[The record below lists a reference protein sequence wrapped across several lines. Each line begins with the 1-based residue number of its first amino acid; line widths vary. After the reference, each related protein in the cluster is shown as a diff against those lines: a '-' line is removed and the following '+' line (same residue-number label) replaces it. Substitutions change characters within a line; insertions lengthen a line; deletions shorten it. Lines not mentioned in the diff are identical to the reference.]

1 MGIRIQNYEW
11 TLKGNGAYVA
21 TDYPDAGTATSIFV
35 GPYGNRIEIPPFVKE
50 TEFVVIHQFGSRDGV
65 LAKPSVSGTS
75 LTSWRPNTFVQIVIN
90 TTGYYQD
97 PQNTFSGGISGDAAP
112 YPWTVTDVPPSYQL
126 RPPIYVLPEQ
136 TWDFRI
142 TMLNDLRGYAAVA
155 GITEIPETTVLS
167 QCFVQYHL
175 FDGPDALICHQLLEL
190 GIPIT
195 VENVEWYKQLLL
207 QSRGLDTQTWEYYLA
222 AMQEYRRRDAHNEK
236 YGSRTRKA

>member
-11 TLKGNGAYVA
+11 TLRGNGAYVA
-21 TDYPDAGTATSIFV
+21 TDYPEAGIAHSVFV
-35 GPYGNRIEIPPFVKE
+35 GPYGNRVEIPPFVKE
-50 TEFVVIHQFGSRDGV
+50 TEFVVIHQFGSTSGV

-75 LTSWRPNTFVQIVIN
+75 LTSWTPNSFVQIVLN

-112 YPWTVTDVPPSYQL
+112 YPWTVTDVPPSYEL

-142 TMLNDLRGYAAVA
+142 TLLNDLRDYAAAA
-155 GITEIPETTVLS
+155 GITEIPESTILAR
-167 QCFVQYHL
+167 CFVQYHL
-175 FDGPDALICHQLLEL
+175 FDGPDALICHQLMEM

-195 VENVEWYKQLLL
+195 VDNVEWYKHLLL
-207 QSRGLDTQTWEYYLA
+207 RSRGLDTQTWEYYLA
-222 AMQEYRRRDAHNEK
+222 AMQAYRERDEYYEK

>member
-11 TLKGNGAYVA
+11 TLRGNGTYVA
-21 TDYPDAGTATSIFV
+21 TDYPEAGVANSVFV
-35 GPYGNRIEIPPFVKE
+35 GPYGNRVEIPPFVKE
-50 TEFVVIHQFGSRDGV
+50 TEFVVIHQFGSTSGV

-75 LTSWRPNTFVQIVIN
+75 LTSWTPNSFVQIVLN

-112 YPWTVTDVPPSYQL
+112 YPWTVTDVPPSYEL

-142 TMLNDLRGYAAVA
+142 TLLNDLRNYAVAA
-155 GITEIPETTVLS
+155 GITDIPESTILAR
-167 QCFVQYHL
+167 CFVQYHL
-175 FDGPDALICHQLLEL
+175 FDGPDALICHQLMEM

-195 VENVEWYKQLLL
+195 VDNVEWYKHLLL
-207 QSRGLDTQTWEYYLA
+207 RSRGLDTQTWEYYLA
-222 AMQEYRRRDAHNEK
+222 AMQAYRERDEYYEK
-236 YGSRTRKA
+236 YGARTRKA